1 MKGDCLGHSDESRRG
16 HCLNLLMWLRE
27 GKSLRISLS
36 LSGSSVLIEGHCPN
50 SELLLLLVFIIN
62 NLVKEIIK
70 IMSLG

>member
-1 MKGDCLGHSDESRRG
+1 MLELVDVVTRGEESQDQFVTV
-16 HCLNLLMWLRE
+16 WE
-27 GKSLRISLS
+27 LS
-36 LSGSSVLIEGHCPN
+36 VEDTLIEGHCPN